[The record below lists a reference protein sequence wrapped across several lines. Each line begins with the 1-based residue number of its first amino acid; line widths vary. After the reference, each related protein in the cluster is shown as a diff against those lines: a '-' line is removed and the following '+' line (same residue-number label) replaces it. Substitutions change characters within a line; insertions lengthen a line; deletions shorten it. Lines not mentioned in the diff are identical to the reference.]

1 MLSKERIS
9 EAKSNVSQYL
19 KEGMLKK
26 ITINE
31 PSVKKILVNN
41 CSESLTVAE
50 TLSKSNI
57 SNLWIIVCSYYSMY
71 YIANAVLY
79 ELGYK
84 VGDKVSHKVTA
95 DALIIYAIKKLTES
109 LVEDYEEA
117 KSEALEI
124 SGNKAEALIE
134 HFDFER
140 EKRSRFQYST
150 SETVLKSKAQTSL
163 ERAKKFVFEMKKL
176 LV

>member
-1 MLSKERIS
+1 MLSKERIN
-9 EAKSNVSQYL
+9 EAKGNVSRYL

-26 ITINE
+26 ITIKE
-31 PSVKKILVNN
+31 PSVGKILVNN
-41 CSESLTVAE
+41 CNESLTVAE
-50 TLSKSNI
+50 SLSKSNM
-57 SNLWIIVCSYYSMY
+57 SNLWVIVCSYYSMY

-79 ELGYK
+79 EFGYK

-95 DALIIYAIKKLTES
+95 DALIVYAIKRLKES
-109 LVEDYEEA
+109 LLEDYEEA
-117 KSEALEI
+117 KSDALEI
-124 SGNKAEALIE
+124 SGNKAEMLIE

-150 SETVLKSKAQTSL
+150 SETALQSKAQTSL